1 MTDEWTVEKI
11 LIPSDGSEQAELAIN
26 PAIDIAKSKG
36 AELIA
41 LYVIPDLMYY
51 GVIPTIDRS
60 ETEKE
65 YEEKHAREVLRKIRI
80 AAEEKGVKV
89 KKVVRRGRP
98 ADEIL
103 TEAEKEGVDLIVMGT
118 KGRSGTKRIIGSV
131 ADAVIREAHCPV
143 LAIREL
149 RKTT

>member
-1 MTDEWTVEKI
+1 MSGEWQVDKI
-11 LIPSDGSEQAELAIN
+11 LIPSDGSELAELAIA
-26 PAIDIAKSKG
+26 PAVDIAKSKN

-41 LYVIPDLMYY
+41 LYVIPDIMYY

-65 YEEKHAREVLRKIRI
+65 YEEKHAREVLRKIRE
-80 AAEEKGVKV
+80 AAEKEGVKI
-89 KKVVRRGRP
+89 KKVIRRGRP
-98 ADEIL
+98 PDEIIKV
-103 TEAEKEGVDLIVMGT
+103 AEKEKVDLIVMGT

-143 LAIREL
+143 LAVREIR
-149 RKTT
+149 RD